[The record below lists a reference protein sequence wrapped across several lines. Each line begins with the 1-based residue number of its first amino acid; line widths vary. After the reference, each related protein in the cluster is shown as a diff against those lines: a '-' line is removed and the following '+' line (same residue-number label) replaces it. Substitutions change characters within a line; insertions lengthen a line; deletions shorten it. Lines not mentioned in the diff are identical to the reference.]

1 MIDDIVKSVKAS
13 LYDRTASPLFGAVAL
28 SWLAWNHRMFFVLFS
43 GMKMA
48 DKFSYIDTILYG
60 DLHTRIVL
68 LAVGPLITA
77 AVALFVYPYPARW
90 VFRFW
95 RNRQR
100 ELKQIRQ
107 QIEDATPL
115 TVEESKQIRR
125 QVIEIQ
131 LDYEKQLSQRA
142 EEIGR
147 LKQLMNDQ
155 KDAISS
161 LQNQLDEARASAVSS
176 APSEIFPS
184 DQIDRALRRVPYRLH
199 HNPDKGRSKIMLF
212 GPDGKILEGN
222 NRNESSWRISDGRLE
237 LVQAD
242 GKVHSRFAF
251 HPGSNVFTH
260 TNDSDTLSVRG
271 QYLTPEPQ
279 SAQQSAEPDRA
290 KERAPG

>member
-13 LYDRTASPLFGAVAL
+13 LYDRTASPLFGAMAL

-43 GMKMA
+43 GMKTA
-48 DKFSYIDTILYG
+48 DKFSYIDTVLYG
-60 DLHTRIVL
+60 DLRTKVL
-68 LAVGPLITA
+68 LLAAGPVITA
-77 AVALFVYPYPARW
+77 AAALFAYPYPARW
-90 VFRFW
+90 VFKFW

-107 QIEDATPL
+107 EIEDATPL

-131 LDYEKQLSQRA
+131 LDYEKQLSQRGD
-142 EEIGR
+142 EIAR
-147 LKQLMNDQ
+147 LKQLLNDHT
-155 KDAISS
+155 DAISS
-161 LQNQLDEARASAVSS
+161 LQNQLEEARAAVSV
-176 APSEIFPS
+176 APSGGFPT
-184 DQIDRALRRVPYRLH
+184 DQLDRILRRVPYRLH
-199 HNPDKGRSKIMLF
+199 HNPEKGRSKIMLF

-222 NRNESSWRISDGRLE
+222 NAKESSWRIKDGRLE

-271 QYLTPEPQ
+271 QYMTPEPQ
-279 SAQQSAEPDRA
+279 SAQQAAQPDRA